1 MKIKPRKVYLFYDQT
16 ELELVGLGTVYINC
30 QSCHLDNLEL
40 KLFVHSRSRTSV
52 LSFYSHTHDKVFA
65 HINQNNLAQ

>member
-16 ELELVGLGTVYINC
+16 ELELVRLGVYINC
-30 QSCHLDNLEL
+30 QSCYLDNLEF

-52 LSFYSHTHDKVFA
+52 LSFYSHSHDKVFA
-65 HINQNNLAQ
+65 DINQNNLAQ